1 MGLLSNILQRT
12 FRMQFDGETATCFTV
27 DMYRKQY
34 IVTARHVLPDTGRS
48 VTIEVQ
54 HEGEWKRLDC
64 MVLARAPGD
73 IDLCVLAPPH
83 PISPSV
89 AINPST
95 RGIVLGQDVYFLG
108 FPYGLQ
114 SEVGELNGGFPFP
127 LVKKACVS
135 MLFLD
140 GNEKDGRYLLLD
152 GVNNPGFSGGPV
164 VFSLPGEENARIAAV
179 VAGYRFVWDR
189 VYLDDKETALAVRSN
204 TGIIMAYSIEH
215 AIEMIRANPGG
226 APII

>member
-1 MGLLSNILQRT
+1 MLALNKVFQRT
-12 FRMQFDGETATCFTV
+12 FRMQFDGQTATCFTV

-34 IVTARHVLPDTGRS
+34 IVTARHVLPDFGTS
-48 VTIEVQ
+48 AVIEVQ
-54 HEGEWKRLDC
+54 HEGEWKHLDC
-64 MVLARAPGD
+64 KVLARGPGD
-73 IDLCVLAPPH
+73 VDICVLAPPH
-83 PISPSV
+83 AISSSV
-89 AINPST
+89 EINPTT

-114 SEVGELNGGFPFP
+114 SEVGELNDGFPFP

-135 MLFLD
+135 MLSL
-140 GNEKDGRYLLLD
+140 KGRDARYFLLD

-164 VFSLPGEENARIAAV
+164 VFSPSGNSEAACIAAV
-179 VAGYRFVWDR
+179 IAGYRFVWDK
-189 VYLDDKETALAVRSN
+189 VYLDDRETNLTVPSN

-215 AIEMIRANPGG
+215 ALEMIRANPGG